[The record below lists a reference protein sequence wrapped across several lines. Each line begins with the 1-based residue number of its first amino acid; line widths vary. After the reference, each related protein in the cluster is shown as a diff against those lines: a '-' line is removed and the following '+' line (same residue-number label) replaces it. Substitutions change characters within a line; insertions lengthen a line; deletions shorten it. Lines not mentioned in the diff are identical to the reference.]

1 MLAYSSFSIFF
12 YHPSYTC
19 FLVRSVY
26 TTWCGLYE
34 KEVDESRFPTFSSNY
49 VSMKTIAS
57 ENDDTMMLNKW
68 YDLTEVEYL
77 AASNA
82 NIDID
87 QVEFT
92 EDEVKKATV
101 AHLMVMMNPK
111 VEEEEKQML
120 QKVTIDQTPS
130 TQPTGKSEAGKHCV
144 PESFNIIRNFSHFP
158 LISCT

>member
-1 MLAYSSFSIFF
+1 
-12 YHPSYTC
+12 
-19 FLVRSVY
+19 
-26 TTWCGLYE
+26 
-34 KEVDESRFPTFSSNY
+34 
-49 VSMKTIAS
+49 MKTIAS

-144 PESFNIIRNFSHFP
+144 PESFNIIRNFSHFL
-158 LISCT
+158 LILCK